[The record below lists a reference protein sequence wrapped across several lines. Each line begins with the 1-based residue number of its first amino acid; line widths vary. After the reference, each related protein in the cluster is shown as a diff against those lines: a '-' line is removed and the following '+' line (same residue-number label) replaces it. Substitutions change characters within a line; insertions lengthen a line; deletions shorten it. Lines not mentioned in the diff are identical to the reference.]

1 MTFDPARVIYPS
13 EIPPDPEHE
22 AKLAEQIRVGEVAGL
37 LREREQVLA
46 RREAVASRA
55 PEKELIVVDAAG
67 NDTGLRVKN
76 ITAAG
81 AVERQ
86 ALTTV
91 RPHLR
96 GFQLSGLVAS
106 GRIGHVST
114 TR

>member
-1 MTFDPARVIYPS
+1 MTDPWLTVYPS
-13 EIPPDPEHE
+13 EVPADPKHLAE
-22 AKLAEQIRVGEVAGL
+22 LAEQTRQQEVAGL
-37 LREREQVLA
+37 LRERDQVLA